1 MKSPKTAALLPIA
14 LLGTLLGTTVAAAD
28 TTSPYAGQQERSIKA
43 LSADEQA
50 DLLDGKGL
58 GFAKAAELNGY
69 PGPRHVLDMAEPLR
83 LSEAQRRQTEALFQ
97 HMRDEARRQG
107 AALIEAERALDA
119 VYASHTA
126 TRELV
131 EQRLRVIE
139 EIRTRLRA
147 AHLQAH
153 LDQAALLTPAQVAEY
168 ARLRGYASNGANQ
181 EHKGH

>member
-1 MKSPKTAALLPIA
+1 MKSPKTAALLVTM
-14 LLGTLLGTTVAAAD
+14 LLGTIAVAAE
-28 TTSPYAGQQERSIKA
+28 TTSPYAGQQEWTIKA

-58 GFAKAAELNGY
+58 GYAKAAELNGY
-69 PGPRHVLDMAEPLR
+69 PGPRHVLDMAESLQ
-83 LSEAQRRQTEALFQ
+83 LTDAQRRQSEVLFER
-97 HMRDEARRQG
+97 MRDEARRHG

-119 VYASHTA
+119 VYASRSA

-131 EQRLRVIE
+131 DRQLRVIE
-139 EIRTRLRA
+139 AVRTRLRA
-147 AHLQAH
+147 THLQAH

-168 ARLRGYASNGANQ
+168 ARLRGYASTGANQ

>member
-1 MKSPKTAALLPIA
+1 MKSTKTGALFPLA
-14 LLGTLLGTTVAAAD
+14 LLGTLLCTTVTAAD
-28 TTSPYAGQQERSIKA
+28 TSSPYAGQEQRTIKA

-50 DLLDGKGL
+50 ELLDGKGM

-69 PGPRHVLDMAEPLR
+69 PGPRQVLDMAEALQ
-83 LSEAQRRQTEALFQ
+83 LTDEQRRETQALFER
-97 HMRDEARRQG
+97 MRDEARRQG
-107 AALIEAERALDA
+107 AALIEAERVLDA

-126 TRELV
+126 TRDSV
-131 EQRLRVIE
+131 DRQLRVIE

-168 ARLRGYASNGANQ
+168 ARLRGYKGASL